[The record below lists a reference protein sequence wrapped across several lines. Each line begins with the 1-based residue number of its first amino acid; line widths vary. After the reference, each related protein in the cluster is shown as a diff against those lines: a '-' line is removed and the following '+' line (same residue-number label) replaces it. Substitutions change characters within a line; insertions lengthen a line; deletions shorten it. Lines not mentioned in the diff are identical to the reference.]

1 MIWKNQV
8 GAIAEVEAAFYVN
21 AGFGQRL
28 NFGDEGCGVYYD
40 AGADDCLLFG
50 AQDAAGDE
58 LQDEA
63 VFADDYGVP
72 GVVSAGDARD
82 IVKSAGQIIDDFA
95 FALVAPLRADHH
107 DRFHAVPSLAHMCHP
122 HTSLSG
128 SEKEMS
134 GGNYKKTT
142 ESTSYAVLG
151 LGASVAARKKIST
164 QRTQSPEHPSRLGVH
179 RGRGE

>member
-1 MIWKNQV
+1 MVGKNQV
-8 GAIAEVEAAFYVN
+8 GPIAEVEAAFYVD
-21 AGFGQRL
+21 AGFCERL
-28 NFGDEGCGVYYD
+28 NFGDEGCGIDYD
-40 AGADDCLLFG
+40 AGADDCLLLG
-50 AQDAAGDE
+50 SQDAAGDE

-128 SEKEMS
+128 SEKEVS
-134 GGNYKKTT
+134 GGNYAKNT
-142 ESTSYAVLG
+142 ETTSYAALG
-151 LGASVAARKKIST
+151 LRATAPGPRK
-164 QRTQSPEHPSRLGVH
+164 RLNT
-179 RGRGE
+179 ENT